1 LGSTTMK
8 RDRIALCLLTIGST
22 ITCMAQVEVGIL
34 PSTVWCAGTPFDV
47 PIIASGTFDPGN
59 TFVVELSDPGGVFAP
74 ATAIGS
80 LVSGVSGTVSGADWG
95 SLVPGAGYLVRV
107 RSTSPASISAPYA
120 TSLTLAAPIA
130 GTDAFLT
137 LCTSGTPTDLF
148 PLLPGAT
155 PGGTWDDPNA
165 TGGLSGSV
173 LSPALLGPGTYTFTY
188 TVNEA
193 GCTDEA
199 TVTVAVNAV
208 PNAGTNAMITVC
220 STDPPF
226 TMYQELG
233 GTPNAGGAWTAPN
246 GAVVSGVFDPSVD
259 PPGFYA
265 YTVAGDPP
273 CLNEASTL
281 MIAVTQAPNAGTDG
295 SATYC
300 PTDVPFTL
308 IGQLSG
314 SPSPGGTWTF
324 GGNAHGPT
332 FIPGVDVP
340 GAYVYTVP
348 GIAPCGN
355 TSATVTAMLG
365 ICIITT
371 PVNMGFQSVTE

>member
-1 LGSTTMK
+1 MK
-8 RDRIALCLLTIGST
+8 RDRIPLSLLSIVST
-22 ITCMAQVEVGIL
+22 ITCMAQVEVGVL
-34 PSTVWCAGTPFDV
+34 PSTVWCAGTPFEV
-47 PIIASGTFDPGN
+47 PINATGTFDPGN
-59 TFVVELSDPGGVFAP
+59 TFVVELSDLGGLFAP

-80 LVSGVSGTVSGADWG
+80 LVSGVSGTVSCADWG

-107 RSTSPASISAPYA
+107 RSTSPASTSVPYG

-137 LCTSGTPTDLF
+137 LCTSGISTDLF
-148 PLLPGAT
+148 PYLSGAT

-165 TGGLSGSV
+165 TGGLTGSV

-188 TVNEA
+188 TVDQS
-193 GCTDEA
+193 GCANSA
-199 TVTVAVNAV
+199 TITVAVNAA
-208 PNAGTNAMITVC
+208 PKAGLNSMITVC

-259 PPGFYA
+259 LPGLYA
-265 YTVAGDPP
+265 YAVAGDPP
-273 CLNEASTL
+273 CLNETSTL
-281 MIAVTQAPNAGTDG
+281 MVTVTQAPNAGTDG

-300 PTDVPFTL
+300 PTDVQFAL
-308 IGQLSG
+308 IGQLGG
-314 SPSPGGTWTF
+314 SPSPGGTWSF
-324 GGNAHGPT
+324 NGVAHGAVYV
-332 FIPGVDVP
+332 PGTDVP
-340 GAYVYTVP
+340 GEYVYTVP

-365 ICIITT
+365 TCIITI
-371 PVNMGFQSVTE
+371 PVNMGIQSVTE